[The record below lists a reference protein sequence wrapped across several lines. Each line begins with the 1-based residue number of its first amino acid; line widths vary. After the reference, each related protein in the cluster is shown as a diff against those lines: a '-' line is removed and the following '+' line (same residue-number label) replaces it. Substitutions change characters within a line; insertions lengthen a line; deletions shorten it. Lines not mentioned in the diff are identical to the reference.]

1 VTKFTLCGETKVSLA
16 ASPQQLTLGSMESH
30 LQSLAAA
37 RGASASRPAS
47 GTADSIVMIKLKITA
62 VQLYEDED
70 E

>member
-1 VTKFTLCGETKVSLA
+1 MCGETKVSLA

-47 GTADSIVMIKLKITA
+47 GTADSIVMIKLTA

>member
-1 VTKFTLCGETKVSLA
+1 MTKFTLCGETKVSLA

-47 GTADSIVMIKLKITA
+47 GTADSIVMINKLTA

>member
-1 VTKFTLCGETKVSLA
+1 
-16 ASPQQLTLGSMESH
+16 MESH